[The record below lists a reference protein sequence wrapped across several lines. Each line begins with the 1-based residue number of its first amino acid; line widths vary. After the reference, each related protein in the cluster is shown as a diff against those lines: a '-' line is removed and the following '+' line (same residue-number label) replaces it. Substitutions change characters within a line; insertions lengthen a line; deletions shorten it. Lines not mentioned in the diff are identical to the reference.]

1 MMEKDYRAAFEH
13 AKTDLAKAMETRS
26 KALEQADKAHLDSVC
41 LRRAVTALAAICGEN
56 IEESMG
62 LTEAVRTIFHG
73 NTAWRN
79 LTQIKTQ
86 VEALGASLA
95 DLKNP
100 DASVMSALSRLA
112 NAGELQLGSQKIRI
126 GKNATDQKVWR
137 TAPEPDPEP
146 DPLTEDDIPF

>member
-1 MMEKDYRAAFEH
+1 MTEKDYRAAFEH

-26 KALEQADKAHLDSVC
+26 KALEEAEKAHLDSIS

-62 LTEAVRTIFHG
+62 LTEAVRTIFHR

-79 LTQIKTQ
+79 LNQIKTQ

-100 DASVMSALSRLA
+100 DASVMSALNRLA
-112 NAGELQLGSQKIRI
+112 NAGELQPGSQKVRV
-126 GKNATDQKVWR
+126 GNNVTDQKVWR
-137 TAPEPDPEP
+137 TTPEPEPDL
-146 DPLTEDDIPF
+146 DPITEDDIPF